1 MRRPSDYSTPWLGSA
16 GGQGKEKPVGGAG
29 GWRRRVVPRW
39 VAPAGGS
46 MERANGTSCLTSCK
60 RATEPPAPP
69 RNGRHPLIP
78 PPLVSDWP
86 TCDSLLFHHCRI
98 HYSTPG
104 SFSLSLFSLYL
115 SLSLFLSLSLSL
127 SLENL
132 QRIFARIVTRIPH
145 PTSASLLSSRP
156 HQCNINSHARL
167 LHFQIP
173 IIFFNTIFF
182 FSKFFTRA

>member
-16 GGQGKEKPVGGAG
+16 GGQGKEKPVGGAS

-104 SFSLSLFSLYL
+104 SFSLSLFSL
-115 SLSLFLSLSLSL
+115 SLSLSL
-127 SLENL
+127 SLTVSRESAENL
-132 QRIFARIVTRIPH
+132 CENRYENPPSDIGVALILSATSMQHQFARSVIAFP
-145 PTSASLLSSRP
+145 
-156 HQCNINSHARL
+156 NSD
-167 LHFQIP
+167 HFL
-173 IIFFNTIFF
+173 
-182 FSKFFTRA
+182 